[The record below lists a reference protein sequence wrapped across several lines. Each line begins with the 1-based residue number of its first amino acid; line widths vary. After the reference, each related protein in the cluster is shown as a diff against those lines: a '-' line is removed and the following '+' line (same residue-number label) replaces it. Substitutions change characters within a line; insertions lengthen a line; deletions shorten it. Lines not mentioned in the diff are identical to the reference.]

1 MQPSRIGTVVV
12 VVGVLTCG
20 QILVA
25 PTTAFTV
32 TTHTLQSSVSF
43 GPRHFDNSCPTPT
56 TRISPLYGIRT
67 FIQKRFGGGSDD
79 DDEKDSAEEGEKADD
94 DTVPYTVVVDPSS
107 STSTSAVKKSR
118 FGSPEI
124 QQGTSIAPPPP
135 KKNRDN
141 PPFS

>member
-79 DDEKDSAEEGEKADD
+79 EKKDSAEEGEKADD